1 MNDVERMVEVQDLVT
16 KKRNLKKLQAE
27 IETLKKELVACRK
40 GLQKGGLLYWL
51 WRRNNLDNQI
61 KALEEEKAKLLADL
75 KECKGQ
81 KGGTRRRRKC
91 LKGRRTL
98 KA

>member
-16 KKRNLKKLQAE
+16 KKRNLKKLKAE
-27 IETLKKELVACRK
+27 IETLKKELAACRK

-51 WRRNNLDNQI
+51 WRRNNLDGQI
-61 KALEEEKAKLLADL
+61 KALQKEKDKILADL
-75 KECKGQ
+75 KECKSQ

-91 LKGRRTL
+91 LKVRRTL